1 MTADAKVGLL
11 LGLFFIVIIAFLV
24 NGLPNFIHQE
34 KPLPPD
40 AAIKTPT
47 APDIVLDNRVP
58 EAVYRL
64 NPNATPRRQSTP
76 PQEEIVLDKTPA
88 QPAQIEITPLSD
100 SPSDAQT
107 AKVTDS
113 PAQIQNPALDAP
125 KPTLKSS
132 AKSLTHI
139 VQPGENLAV
148 IAQKYYKDEGNR
160 RAVVQKLYE
169 ANSSVL
175 KSPSEVWVGDKLII
189 PPLEQLLAAPD
200 AVVNAPNPTES
211 LLDKFSGI
219 FEKAGNQRTP
229 SFSEYVVQKDD
240 NLWSIAKDKLG
251 DGNRYKEIAR
261 LNKIKDVDNVPC
273 GVRLKIPAQ

>member
-64 NPNATPRRQSTP
+64 NPNKTPRRHSQP
-76 PQEEIVLDKTPA
+76 PQEEIVLDKTPT
-88 QPAQIEITPLSD
+88 QPAQIKISPLPH
-100 SPSDAQT
+100 SPSDVEI
-107 AKVTDS
+107 AKVTD
-113 PAQIQNPALDAP
+113 PPVKIQNSALDAA
-125 KPTLKSS
+125 KPASKLV
-132 AKSLTHI
+132 AKSITHI
-139 VQPGENLAV
+139 VQSGENLAV
-148 IAQKYYKDEGNR
+148 IAQKYYKEEGNR
-160 RAVVQKLYE
+160 RVVIQKLYE
-169 ANSSVL
+169 TNSSVL

-189 PPLEQLLAAPD
+189 PPLEQLLATSD
-200 AVVNAPNPTES
+200 AVVEAPNPTQT
-211 LLDKFSGI
+211 LLDKFSDI
-219 FEKAGNQRTP
+219 FEKAGNQRTL

-240 NLWSIAKDKLG
+240 SLWSIAKEKLG

-261 LNKIKDVDNVPC
+261 LNKIKDADNVPC
-273 GVRLKIPAQ
+273 GVRLKIPAR